1 MLTTPLLEAKS
12 KVQKQLAEEAQYDLD
27 KYVENSQSIVRKVEA
42 KYGFHFKYG
51 ALQGGELEPL
61 VPRETPHTDVQPT
74 PGSLSPAPNPRR
86 D

>member
-1 MLTTPLLEAKS
+1 MLTTPLLEAKY
-12 KVQKQLAEEAQYDLD
+12 KIQKQLAEEAQYDLD

-42 KYGFHFKYG
+42 KYGFQFKYG

-61 VPRETPHTDVQPT
+61 VPRDTPRTDVQPT
-74 PGSLSPAPNPRR
+74 LGSMNPAPNSGR